1 MSYIVLY
8 FSIGVFL
15 AILVYL
21 YSCYDYRVNFKDYKS
36 WERYVENSDL
46 YEIMGGVLFA
56 YPLLLLIALYIG
68 LRGCIGYIAEYVRE
82 WIFKIIDQHFV
93 K

>member
-8 FSIGVFL
+8 FSIGVAL

-21 YSCYDYRVNFKDYKS
+21 YSCYNYRVYYRDWSWDGYVKINDTYK
-36 WERYVENSDL
+36 
-46 YEIMGGVLFA
+46 IMGGVLLA
-56 YPLLLLIALYIG
+56 YPILILILAG
-68 LRGCIGYIAEYVRE
+68 LGIRWCIRYAAEYIRE

>member
-8 FSIGVFL
+8 FSIGAAL

-21 YSCYDYRVNFKDYKS
+21 YSCYDYRINYKNWS
-36 WERYVENSDL
+36 WDGYVKINDT
-46 YEIMGGVLFA
+46 YESMGGVLLA
-56 YPLLLLIALYIG
+56 YPLLLLILLG
-68 LRGCIGYIAEYVRE
+68 LGVRWCIRYLAEYVRE
-82 WIFKIIDQHFV
+82 WIFKIIDQHFI

>member
-8 FSIGVFL
+8 FSIGLAL
-15 AILVYL
+15 AIVIYL
-21 YSCYDYRVNFKDYKS
+21 YSCYDYRVNCRDWS
-36 WERYVENSDL
+36 WDQYVDVNDI
-46 YEIMGGVLFA
+46 YRIMGGVLFA
-56 YPLLLLIALYIG
+56 YPLLLLILVG
-68 LRGCIGYIAEYVRE
+68 LGIRGCVGYLAEYVRE

>member
-8 FSIGVFL
+8 FSIGLAL
-15 AILVYL
+15 AILIYL
-21 YSCYDYRVNFKDYKS
+21 YSCYDYRVNYRDWS
-36 WERYVENSDL
+36 WNRYVYINNT
-46 YEIMGGVLFA
+46 YKIMGGVLLV
-56 YPLLLLIALYIG
+56 YPLLILILAG
-68 LRGCIGYIAEYVRE
+68 LGIRWCIEYTTKCIRE

>member
-8 FSIGVFL
+8 FSIGL
-15 AILVYL
+15 AIAIAIYL
-21 YSCYDYRVNFKDYKS
+21 YSCYDYRVNYTEWS
-36 WERYVENSDL
+36 CHQYVDINDTYSV
-46 YEIMGGVLFA
+46 MGGVLFA
-56 YPLLLLIALYIG
+56 YPLLILVLVG
-68 LRGCIGYIAEYVRE
+68 LGLCWCVGYIAECVRE

>member
-8 FSIGVFL
+8 FSIGLAL
-15 AILVYL
+15 AIVMYL
-21 YSCYDYRVNFKDYKS
+21 YGCYDYRVNCRDLTWDQYVYINNTYK
-36 WERYVENSDL
+36 
-46 YEIMGGVLFA
+46 IMGGVLLA
-56 YPLLLLIALYIG
+56 YPLLIFILAG
-68 LRGCIGYIAEYVRE
+68 LGIRWCIGYTIEYIRE

>member
-8 FSIGVFL
+8 FSVGFAL
-15 AILVYL
+15 AILIYL
-21 YSCYDYRVNFKDYKS
+21 YSCYNYRVNCRDWSWNQYVLVNDTYK
-36 WERYVENSDL
+36 
-46 YEIMGGVLFA
+46 IMGGVFLA
-56 YPLLLLIALYIG
+56 YPLFILILAGIG
-68 LRGCIGYIAEYVRE
+68 IRWCIGYTIEYIRE

>member
-8 FSIGVFL
+8 FSIGL
-15 AILVYL
+15 AVAIAIYL
-21 YSCYDYRVNFKDYKS
+21 YSCYDYRVNYKEWS
-36 WERYVENSDL
+36 WDQYVDVNDI
-46 YEIMGGVLFA
+46 YRIMGGVLFA
-56 YPLLLLIALYIG
+56 YPLLLLISVG
-68 LRGCIGYIAEYVRE
+68 LGIRGCIGYIAEYIRE

>member
-1 MSYIVLY
+1 MSYVVLY

-21 YSCYDYRVNFKDYKS
+21 YSCYDYRVNFKDIES
-36 WERYVENSDL
+36 WERYADNN
-46 YEIMGGVLFA
+46 EIPQLVFAFCIA
-56 YPLLLLIALYIG
+56 YPLLLIILAFVG
-68 LRGCIGYIAEYVRE
+68 LWWCIGYAAEHIRE

>member
-21 YSCYDYRVNFKDYKS
+21 YSCYDYRVHFKDYGS
-36 WERYVENSDL
+36 WERYSDNNEVSQL
-46 YEIMGGVLFA
+46 VLAVCVA
-56 YPLLLLIALYIG
+56 YPLLLIILAFGG
-68 LRGCIGYIAEYVRE
+68 LWLCIEYTAKYVRE
-82 WIFKIIDQHFV
+82 WIFKIIDQYFV

>member
-1 MSYIVLY
+1 MSYVVLY
-8 FSIGVFL
+8 FSIGL
-15 AILVYL
+15 AIAIAIYL
-21 YSCYDYRVNFKDYKS
+21 YSCYDYKVNCRDWS
-36 WERYVENSDL
+36 WERYVENNDL

-68 LRGCIGYIAEYVRE
+68 LRGCIGYIAEYIRE

>member
-8 FSIGVFL
+8 FSIGVAL

-21 YSCYDYRVNFKDYKS
+21 YSCYNYRVNCRDWSWDQYVRVNDTYK
-36 WERYVENSDL
+36 
-46 YEIMGGVLFA
+46 IMGGVFLI
-56 YPLLLLIALYIG
+56 YPILILILVG
-68 LRGCIGYIAEYVRE
+68 LGIRWCVGYLAEYIRE

>member
-1 MSYIVLY
+1 MSYIVIY
-8 FSIGVFL
+8 FSIGVAL

-21 YSCYDYRVNFKDYKS
+21 YSCYDYRVNWKDWS
-36 WERYVENSDL
+36 WDQYVEISDTH
-46 YEIMGGVLFA
+46 YTIGGVLFA
-56 YPLLLLIALYIG
+56 YPLLILILVGLG
-68 LRGCIGYIAEYVRE
+68 LRWCVGYPAKYIRE